1 MNKEKSEQLTK
12 EEMDFLEE
20 QHDIYREKYENYA
33 YLLRIAES
41 IDTIK
46 NIYE

>member
-20 QHDIYREKYENYA
+20 QHDIYIERNMKIMLIFYA
-33 YLLRIAES
+33 
-41 IDTIK
+41 
-46 NIYE
+46 